1 MRYCCTKRFFKKGK
15 RTAKRTETR
24 VHDTRV
30 HDEYRRRT
38 AETGATGGSPR
49 YVLHGEAT
57 KIERA

>member
-15 RTAKRTETR
+15 RTAKRTE
-24 VHDTRV
+24 TRV